1 MPASPAP
8 RKAARKHHPANAKR
22 AGTAPSSLSS
32 TIDDISDRVLQAI
45 REHRLPPGTKLG
57 EDRMAGIFGVSRARI
72 REVFNSLA
80 VDGIV
85 ELVPQ
90 RGAHVARPS
99 PEQARDVFELRR
111 LIEPGV
117 VRRLVSTLTP
127 ERLAR
132 LREHHQREI
141 DARRRK
147 DTRAVIRLSGEF
159 HLLLAELSG
168 NHVFYRTM
176 RELTTLT
183 CLAIFLYDAP
193 TAQTCRADEHAALID
208 AISKAD
214 ATTATK
220 LMIQHLIQ
228 IEANLDLSAAGVEVD
243 LEAVFNQTP

>member
-1 MPASPAP
+1 MSNSPKP
-8 RKAARKHHPANAKR
+8 KKAARKRR
-22 AGTAPSSLSS
+22 AAVPNDYGSARTGMGGS
-32 TIDDISDRVLQAI
+32 IEDISDRVLQAI

-80 VDGIV
+80 VEGIV

-117 VRRLVSTLTP
+117 VRRLISTLTP

-132 LREHHQREI
+132 LREHHRREI
-141 DARRRK
+141 DARSRK

-193 TAQTCRADEHAALID
+193 TAQTCRADEHEALID
-208 AISKAD
+208 AIGKAD
-214 ATTATK
+214 AATATK
-220 LMIQHLIQ
+220 LMIKHLTQ
-228 IEANLDLSAAGVEVD
+228 IEDNLDLSTSGVEVD
-243 LEAVFNQTP
+243 LEAVFNQAS